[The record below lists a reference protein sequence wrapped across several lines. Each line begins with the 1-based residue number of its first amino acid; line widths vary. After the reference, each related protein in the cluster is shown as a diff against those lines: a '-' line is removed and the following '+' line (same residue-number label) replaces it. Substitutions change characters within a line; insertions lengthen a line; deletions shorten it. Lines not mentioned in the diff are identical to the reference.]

1 MQKMKVIYLVKFL
14 NKGCTVVN
22 NQAFLFIIFTLDG
35 ILIGILFDCFRV
47 LRKTFK
53 TKDFVTYIEDILF
66 WLFTGF
72 IILYSM
78 CMFCDGELRFFMFI
92 GIIIGIFMYMIT
104 ISRYVI
110 KVSVFIINFF
120 KKVLAFPFQLIY
132 KVTKKFIFRPI
143 LFICVNIRKI
153 FSRNLKENR
162 GFFLKKEKY
171 NSI

>member
-1 MQKMKVIYLVKFL
+1 M
-14 NKGCTVVN
+14 VN
-22 NQAFLFIIFTLDG
+22 NQAYLFIIFTLDG
-35 ILIGILFDCFRV
+35 ILIGVLFDVFRV

-53 TKDFVTYIEDILF
+53 TKDFITYIEDILF
-66 WLFTGF
+66 WVLTGF

-92 GIIIGIFMYMIT
+92 GIIIGIAMYMIT

-110 KVSVFIINFF
+110 KVSIFIINWL
-120 KKVLAFPFQLIY
+120 KKILIFPIKIMY
-132 KVTKKFIFRPI
+132 KITKRIIFRPI

-153 FSRNLKENR
+153 FLGILKENR

-171 NSI
+171 NNI

>member
-1 MQKMKVIYLVKFL
+1 M
-14 NKGCTVVN
+14 VN
-22 NQAFLFIIFTLDG
+22 NQAYLFIIFTLDG
-35 ILIGILFDCFRV
+35 ILIGVLFDFFRV

-53 TKDFVTYIEDILF
+53 TKDFITYIEDILF

-92 GIIIGIFMYMIT
+92 GIIIGIVMYMIT

-110 KVSVFIINFF
+110 KVSVFIINWL
-120 KKVLAFPFQLIY
+120 KKVLAFPFKIVY
-132 KVTKKFIFRPI
+132 KITKKIIFRPI

-153 FSRNLKENR
+153 FLGNLKENR

-171 NSI
+171 NNI